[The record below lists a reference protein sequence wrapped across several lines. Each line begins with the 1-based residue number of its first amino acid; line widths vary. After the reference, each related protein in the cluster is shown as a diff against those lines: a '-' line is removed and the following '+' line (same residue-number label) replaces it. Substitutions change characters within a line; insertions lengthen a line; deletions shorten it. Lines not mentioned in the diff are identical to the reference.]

1 MAYLVF
7 FYKFQCCFRA
17 FYPYDEDPRT
27 VIAANCVAVYDDGKV
42 VTYEKNLLDQKLNE
56 KVICENLS
64 VTNQIANLIDSNK
77 WKIRLIPRYLGF

>member
-42 VTYEKNLLDQKLNE
+42 VTYEKNLLDK
-56 KVICENLS
+56 NLM
-64 VTNQIANLIDSNK
+64 K
-77 WKIRLIPRYLGF
+77 K